1 MLRLIFHSLIWIWN
15 QKFSHLRK
23 NQLFAFLT
31 KIFKLPLKACI
42 LLSRYP
48 TLFLTCWSFVKKS
61 SCRASHFLT
70 SCSFFRLL
78 LLSVARWDDDDKK
91 WKGPPKVSTLNMI
104 CYKVAATW
112 SFGQKRQ
119 STPHFIFITSILTS
133 IKMKH
138 HAFHLIMKKDLTK
151 ESRID
156 FMSHWTFRNTYSADN
171 SCFNRK

>member
-1 MLRLIFHSLIWIWN
+1 MYYKSKGMKALLCKLALHQYDRLLMNLDYLEICHLI
-15 QKFSHLRK
+15 K
-23 NQLFAFLT
+23 NQSCPFLN
-31 KIFKLPLKACI
+31 KLFKLPLKTCI
-42 LLSRYP
+42 LLSKYP

-133 IKMKH
+133 IKIKH
-138 HAFHLIMKKDLTK
+138 HANY
-151 ESRID
+151 E
-156 FMSHWTFRNTYSADN
+156 RNIWP
-171 SCFNRK
+171 